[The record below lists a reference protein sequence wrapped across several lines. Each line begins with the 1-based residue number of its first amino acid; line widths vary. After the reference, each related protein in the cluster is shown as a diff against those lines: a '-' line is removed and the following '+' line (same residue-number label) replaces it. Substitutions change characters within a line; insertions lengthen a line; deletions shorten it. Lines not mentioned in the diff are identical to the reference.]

1 MLELGELEKNSGAG
15 PPNRV
20 RRRSSTGYNGSG
32 MNLTWSSAVALDG
45 GLDARQTLAEVIG
58 GHDRHQFD
66 LGAHTKEEP
75 LGDFC
80 DLGLFLHVD
89 DEEPTPVAIHGVEIG
104 RLGL

>member
-80 DLGLFLHVD
+80 DLGMI
-89 DEEPTPVAIHGVEIG
+89 PAC
-104 RLGL
+104 